1 MGDEKKSTG
10 AKKAVMTVI
19 LGVACGAAAVMVVAA
34 RRPMP
39 SAGVAGDAAS
49 TAAVET
55 SAANA
60 AAVPSAEATA
70 APAAVATTPDAAK
83 PGDKANPSAK
93 PVKKVPAKTAAA
105 PKAPEAATVP
115 VQNSSA
121 ATAMIPMATP
131 QAIEEPKAAATM
143 EVPMATVTISGCLEH
158 EGGTFRLKD
167 TNGVSAPKAR
177 SWKSG
182 FLKKGSAKIDVIDS
196 GNRLKLHDHVGQR
209 VSVSGMLED
218 REMHARSVQRVSTF
232 CE

>member
-1 MGDEKKSTG
+1 MGDEKKSKG

-34 RRPMP
+34 RRPMT
-39 SAGVAGDAAS
+39 SAEVAGDVAS
-49 TAAVET
+49 TPAVEA

-60 AAVPSAEATA
+60 AVPSVEATA
-70 APAAVATTPDAAK
+70 ATAAVATTPDAAR
-83 PGDKANPSAK
+83 PNAAANPTAK
-93 PVKKVPAKTAAA
+93 PVKKAPAKTAAS
-105 PKAPEAATVP
+105 PKAPVAATVP
-115 VQNSSA
+115 TQNSSA
-121 ATAMIPMATP
+121 ATAMIPMTTP
-131 QAIEEPKAAATM
+131 EAIEEPKAAATM
-143 EVPMATVTISGCLEH
+143 EVAMATVTISGCLEH
-158 EGGTFRLKD
+158 DGGTFRLKD

-182 FLKKGSAKIDVIDS
+182 FLKKGSAKIEVIDS

-218 REMHARSVQRVSTF
+218 REMHARSVQRVATF